1 MSASVSD
8 VCGKGMDGEG
18 GGGGRGGS
26 FMRNECVREMQ
37 IKDGR
42 G

>member
-18 GGGGRGGS
+18 GGGRGGA
-26 FMRNECVREMQ
+26 FVRNECVREMQ